1 MNKIRL
7 AIIGA
12 GVRGRYT
19 YGEFIKNNND
29 ICEVV
34 QVVETKIGRRK
45 KFKEIFNLSEDRV
58 FGNIKDFFEKE
69 KIADAVIVCSDDNT
83 HFSIAT
89 TALDKGYDVLVE
101 GPVANNLDKLIHLKD
116 VCENNKDRIFM
127 ASMPYRYSNVFLKL
141 REIIESNEI
150 GELININYNSY
161 IGYKKFAHNFV
172 RGNWRLDND
181 TAPILLTN
189 SCYDLDMLEFLT
201 KSKCEKISAFGR
213 LSYFIRENLQLN
225 MSQLCTRCSKDKECP
240 YCSEKIYINN
250 EEMSRGVHIN
260 PTKENLKDILKEGQ
274 YGQCVYSC
282 DNNVSDNLIS
292 ILKFKNNI
300 TATLNITAFTKEED
314 RNIRLMFTHGEVYTS
329 LKENTIYIKKFI
341 HDKDIVIKLEKDNRD
356 EKLIKDFINEIKN
369 RNLNNLNSSVL
380 STISSHA
387 TAFAGEFSSVSETV
401 VDIDEFWKES
411 CEMTKVIEKLL
422 F

>member
-1 MNKIRL
+1 MNKIKL

-19 YGEFIKNNND
+19 YGEFAKNNSD

-69 KIADAVIVCSDDNT
+69 KIADAVIVCSNDNT

-101 GPVANNLDKLIHLKD
+101 GPVANNLDKLVHLKEI
-116 VCENNKDRIFM
+116 CENNKYRIFM

-150 GELININYNSY
+150 GDLININYNSY
-161 IGYKKFAHNFV
+161 IGYEKFAHNFV
-172 RGNWRLDND
+172 RGNWRLDNY

-213 LSYFIRENLQLN
+213 LSHFIRENLQLN

-240 YCSEKIYINN
+240 YCAEKIYLNN
-250 EEMSRGVHIN
+250 EEMSRGVHIS
-260 PTKENLKDILKEGQ
+260 PTKENLKNILKEGQ

-300 TATLNITAFTKEED
+300 TATLNITAFTKEEE

-341 HDKDIVIKLEKDNRD
+341 DDKDVVIKLEKDNID

-380 STISSHA
+380 STISSHV
-387 TAFAGEFSSVSETV
+387 TAFAGEFASVSEIV
-401 VDIDEFWKES
+401 VDVDEFWSES
-411 CEMTKVIEKLL
+411 CEMTKAIEKLL

>member
-1 MNKIRL
+1 MNKIKL

-89 TALDKGYDVLVE
+89 AALDKGYDVLVE
-101 GPVANNLDKLIHLKD
+101 GPVANNLDKLFHLKD

-141 REIIESNEI
+141 REIIESNEM
-150 GELININYNSY
+150 GNLININYNSY
-161 IGYKKFAHNFV
+161 IGYEKFVHNFV

-181 TAPILLTN
+181 TAPLLLTN

-201 KSKCEKISAFGR
+201 NSKCEKISVFGR
-213 LSYFIRENLQLN
+213 LNHFTRENLQLN

-240 YCSEKIYINN
+240 YCAEKIYLSNKEI
-250 EEMSRGVHIN
+250 SRGIHIN
-260 PTKENLKDILKEGQ
+260 PTKENLKSILKEGQ

-292 ILKFKNNI
+292 VLKFKNNI

-341 HDKDIVIKLEKDNRD
+341 DNKDIVIKLEKDNSN
-356 EKLIKDFINEIKN
+356 EKMIKDFISEIKN
-369 RNLNNLNSSVL
+369 RNINNLNSSVL

-387 TAFAGEFSSVSETV
+387 TAFAGEFASVSEVV
-401 VDIDEFWKES
+401 VDVDEFWNES
-411 CEMTKVIEKLL
+411 CEMTKAIENLL

>member
-1 MNKIRL
+1 MNKIKL

-29 ICEVV
+29 ICEVI
-34 QVVETKIGRRK
+34 QVVETKVGRRK

-101 GPVANNLDKLIHLKD
+101 GPVANNLDKLVHLKEI
-116 VCENNKDRIFM
+116 CENNKDRIFM

-150 GELININYNSY
+150 GDLININYNSY
-161 IGYKKFAHNFV
+161 IGYEKFAHNFV

-213 LSYFIRENLQLN
+213 LSHFIRENLQLN

-240 YCSEKIYINN
+240 YCAEKIYLNN
-250 EEMSRGVHIN
+250 EEMSRGVHIS
-260 PTKENLKDILKEGQ
+260 PTKENLKGILEEGQ

-300 TATLNITAFTKEED
+300 TATLNITAFTKEEE

-341 HDKDIVIKLEKDNRD
+341 DDKDVVIKLEKDNID

-380 STISSHA
+380 STISSHV
-387 TAFAGEFSSVSETV
+387 TAFAGEFASVSEIV
-401 VDIDEFWKES
+401 VDVDEFWSES
-411 CEMTKVIEKLL
+411 CEMTKAIEKLL